1 MRISMPSVAN
11 VWHASLSNG
20 EKPLAIACSCSS
32 SFLRLVGILTFFI
45 ITKHVVQL
53 PIPPQE
59 WDKGTSFSVATSR
72 IVGWPENSHS
82 ELVLRNLIFIVDS
95 VSKISVNQKL
105 KNRAILSIS

>member
-1 MRISMPSVAN
+1 
-11 VWHASLSNG
+11 
-20 EKPLAIACSCSS
+20 
-32 SFLRLVGILTFFI
+32 
-45 ITKHVVQL
+45 
-53 PIPPQE
+53 
-59 WDKGTSFSVATSR
+59 VATSR